1 MLDAEPEIIFPSR
14 ESLLTIWREML
25 WKLGSLQDSG
35 RQNRLARSHFLKGL
49 QYILETTL
57 KPTIK
62 SFLKYPPRSSFLATQ
77 YGRSQVA
84 SFMEDNQSST
94 LAISAPCFQIPL
106 QSSSPSQGYSLIIVT
121 ISLHT

>member
-1 MLDAEPEIIFPSR
+1 MLDTKPEIIFPSR
-14 ESLLTIWREML
+14 ESLLTIWKKML
-25 WKLGSLQDSG
+25 RKLGSLQDSG
-35 RQNRLARSHFLKGL
+35 RRNRLARSRFLKGL

-57 KPTIK
+57 RPTIK
-62 SFLKYPPRSSFLATQ
+62 SFLKYPPCSSFLAMQ

-94 LAISAPCFQIPL
+94 LVISAPHFQIPL
-106 QSSSPSQGYSLIIVT
+106 QSSSPSQRYSLIVAT

>member
-25 WKLGSLQDSG
+25 RKLGSLQDSG
-35 RQNRLARSHFLKGL
+35 HQNRLAQWLFLKDL

-62 SFLKYPPRSSFLATQ
+62 SFPKYPPHSSFSAMQ

-84 SFMEDNQSST
+84 SFMEDYLSST
-94 LAISAPCFQIPL
+94 LAISAPHFQIPL
-106 QSSSPSQGYSLIIVT
+106 QSSSPSQGYSLIIAT

>member
-14 ESLLTIWREML
+14 ESL
-25 WKLGSLQDSG
+25 
-35 RQNRLARSHFLKGL
+35 FLKDL

-62 SFLKYPPRSSFLATQ
+62 SFPKYPPCSSFSAMQ

-84 SFMEDNQSST
+84 SFMEDYPSST
-94 LAISAPCFQIPL
+94 LAISTPHFQIPL
-106 QSSSPSQGYSLIIVT
+106 QSSSPSQGYSLIIST